1 MSEEKT
7 MAKVFYEETVN
18 GETVLRNYTTTAQ
31 ALPFALPVR
40 PGAGKKFW
48 TWPAVSNVPGV
59 IACDFTDAPVVGTPT
74 QNVAS
79 IAAITA
85 TPEDVLIWQPVE

>member
-1 MSEEKT
+1 MSEEKA

-48 TWPAVSNVPGV
+48 TWPTVSNVYLV
-59 IACDFTDAPVVGTPT
+59 VACDFTDAPAVGTPT
-74 QNVAS
+74 ENIAS
-79 IAAITA
+79 IAAITMA
-85 TPEDVLIWQPVE
+85 PEDVLIWQTSE